1 MVVFV
6 FNYYIRMLLKM
17 MKQTRIIFFV
27 LCIFTFGACT
37 SDDDGSSSSNTNQTV
52 QQPSESNSPSV
63 PPPDPTTLSAP
74 ANNEIC
80 LEGQE
85 IDTTRSSVTFSW
97 NVSSNTDSYDLVI
110 TNQKTNSTQTEGG
123 ITSTSRSVILEN
135 DQSYSWKV
143 ISKANNTSDS
153 GTSAVWQFYL
163 AGDGQENHTPFA
175 ATILSPAA
183 GAAVDATAG
192 NVDLSWEGNDPD
204 LDDTLSYT
212 IYFGENNPPIEII
225 SEEIQDT
232 SVSVTVE
239 SGTTYYWRIKTSD
252 GVNSSYT
259 LVYSFLVN

>member
-1 MVVFV
+1 M
-6 FNYYIRMLLKM
+6 NKTIK
-17 MKQTRIIFFV
+17 IFFV
-27 LCIFTFGACT
+27 VSVFVLNAC
-37 SDDDGSSSSNTNQTV
+37 SAEDEGSSSSRTNQTA
-52 QQPSESNSPSV
+52 QQPSENNSASV
-63 PPPDPTTLSAP
+63 PSPGPTTLTAP

-97 NVSSNTDSYDLVI
+97 NASSNTDSYDLVI

-123 ITSTSRSVILEN
+123 ITSTSKAVILED

-143 ISKANNTSDS
+143 ISKANNTSES
-153 GTSAVWQFYL
+153 GTSVVWQFYL
-163 AGDGQENHTPFA
+163 AGDGQENHIPFA
-175 ATILSPAA
+175 ATILSPTA
-183 GAAVDATAG
+183 GTAVDATAG
-192 NVDLSWEGNDPD
+192 NVELSWEGNDPD

-212 IYFGENNPPIEII
+212 VYFGENNPPIEII

-232 SVSVTVE
+232 SVFVTVE